1 MTDPVVREHR
11 LAFLTRSEVGER
23 AADAVA
29 VLPLGATEQHGPHLA
44 IGTDHL
50 VVDRVACDAAAA
62 LAGRPDVIVAPT
74 IPFGFSAHHMPF
86 GATVSIST
94 QTLMRF
100 LEEACHSLLASGFRR
115 VFILNGHGGNEEL
128 VRVVARQVATD
139 AHALVAAGSY
149 WVIAWDR
156 LIAAGVQEVGQLPGH
171 AGAFETSLMRAVL
184 PATAKFRPPVRP
196 ADYLVR
202 TRYHSDFHIEN
213 PRPWGEGDGFSDDP
227 SAASTKLGMLALTEI
242 VDGVADAFRQLAQQD

>member
-1 MTDPVVREHR
+1 MSDPAVREHR
-11 LAFLTRSEVGER
+11 LAFLSRSEVAQR
-23 AADAVA
+23 AAGAVA

-44 IGTDHL
+44 VGTDHL

-74 IPFGFSAHHMPF
+74 IPFGFSAHHKQF

-94 QTLMRF
+94 RTLMRF
-100 LEEACHSLLASGFRR
+100 LEEACLSLLASGFRR

-139 AHALVAAGSY
+139 ADALVAAGSY

-156 LIAAGVQEVGQLPGH
+156 LVAAGVQEVGQLPGH
-171 AGAFETSLMRAVL
+171 AGAFETSLMRAL
-184 PATAKFRPPVRP
+184 FPAIAAVHAPARPTEF
-196 ADYLVR
+196 LVR
-202 TRYHSDFHIEN
+202 ARYHSDFHIED
-213 PRPWGEGDGFSDDP
+213 PRPWRENDGFSDDP
-227 SAASTKLGMLALTEI
+227 SAASTELGVRALAEI
-242 VDGVADAFRQLAQQD
+242 VDGVAEAFRQFAERD

>member
-1 MTDPVVREHR
+1 MSDPVVREHR
-11 LAFLTRSEVGER
+11 LALLNRSEVAQR
-23 AADAVA
+23 APDAIV

-44 IGTDHL
+44 LGTDHL
-50 VVDRVACDAAAA
+50 LVDRVACDAAAA

-94 QTLMRF
+94 RTLMRF

-128 VRVVARQVATD
+128 VRVVARQVGADAT
-139 AHALVAAGSY
+139 ALVAAGSY

-156 LIAAGVQEVGQLPGH
+156 LIAAGVRKSVSCPV
-171 AGAFETSLMRAVL
+171 MRAPL
-184 PATAKFRPPVRP
+184 RPR
-196 ADYLVR
+196 
-202 TRYHSDFHIEN
+202 
-213 PRPWGEGDGFSDDP
+213 
-227 SAASTKLGMLALTEI
+227 
-242 VDGVADAFRQLAQQD
+242 